1 MEHDRTL
8 RELGFKAT
16 SKRTKRSKKNNRNA
30 PPTKPPNSTTLEK
43 IQDHFYNVLKH
54 PSPDAPTDTDVG
66 SGHNVDAI
74 EKGEE
79 GFKTWGKEWRE
90 GYPR

>member
-30 PPTKPPNSTTLEK
+30 PPTKQPNSTTLEK

-54 PSPDAPTDTDVG
+54 PSPDAPPDTSIGGEHSDIVDKG
-66 SGHNVDAI
+66 DSG
-74 EKGEE
+74 
-79 GFKTWGKEWRE
+79 FMSYMGKKWKE